1 MSTKAWTFLAMAY
14 GWALAVGGA
23 LALLGIPLG
32 SGAGLA
38 VIALLYMPAPA
49 VAALAV
55 ERRLVRSRLRV
66 PRREGGRAVV
76 RFFALPVLVVL
87 AATGVLAAVTALLGN
102 ELRIPGVGVLAVD
115 PESLRES
122 LTALLGT
129 EGAGGVRLPASP
141 VATVIVAVVGGV
153 LAGWTVNGLFALG
166 EEYGWRGLLWEE
178 VRPRGILAAN
188 LIIGAAWG
196 LWHAPLI
203 LLGYNY
209 PGHHLAGVAMM
220 VVFTTAFS
228 FVLTAVRELTG
239 SVLPAAAAHGA
250 FNGVAVFVTLAIP
263 GANPLVGGPLG
274 LLGCGALALVAV
286 VLWFRVARASELDAG
301 AVTGVTAPTYA
312 RRSSTTRRT
321 PRRR

>member
-1 MSTKAWTFLAMAY
+1 MSTKAWTFLAIAY
-14 GWALAVGGA
+14 GWALVAGGA
-23 LALLGIPLG
+23 LALLRIPLS

-55 ERRLVRSRLRV
+55 EGRPFRSRLRA
-66 PRREGGRAVV
+66 PWAEGGWAVV
-76 RFFALPVLVVL
+76 RFFALPALVVL
-87 AATGVLAAVTALLGN
+87 AATGVLATVTLLLGN
-102 ELRIPGVGVLAVD
+102 ELRVGGVGVLAVD
-115 PESLRES
+115 PESLHES
-122 LTALLGT
+122 LAALLGT
-129 EGAGGVRLPASP
+129 ERAGDVRLPASP
-141 VATVIVAVVGGV
+141 VANVIVAVVGGV
-153 LAGWTVNGLFALG
+153 LAGYTINGLFALG

-178 VRPRGILAAN
+178 LRPRGVLAAN

-203 LLGYNY
+203 LQGYNY
-209 PGHHLAGVAMM
+209 PGHRLSGVAMM

-239 SVLPAAAAHGA
+239 SVLPAAAAHGT

-274 LLGCGALALVAV
+274 LLGCGALALVALL
-286 VLWFRVARASELDAG
+286 LWFQVARRASPNGG
-301 AVTGVTAPTYA
+301 AVIRA
-312 RRSSTTRRT
+312 RRAHTRA
-321 PRRR
+321 